1 MALLL
6 RNNRLPQLVHRPHTF
21 EQGATRTLPAPY
33 AGINLRDDL
42 TSLKPNEARVLE
54 NWVSVSGNLGLR
66 DGYDEHATGVGTGDV
81 HTIAAFIGLTT
92 SKMIASANGAI
103 YDVTTAGTA
112 TRLATGFSVNRFQ
125 TALYNNRLLM
135 VNGSEAPHDFD
146 GAGMAAT
153 AWSGTGLTISNLV
166 NVANVRNRI
175 WFCENNSADVWYSGI
190 GSITG
195 ALTKFQ
201 LSQIAAGGVCM
212 AIGSWS
218 RDAGA
223 GADDAT
229 VFIMS
234 TGEIIVYQ
242 GDPAT
247 TFSLVGK
254 FAGAPPIGRQCT
266 FKVGG
271 DLIVITRL
279 GILPVSAAIG
289 ASVVGDGI
297 ALDLTKINPWGK
309 IAPGI
314 VRDAVLHGSESGWS
328 GLLHNGIVYVNIPQ
342 VAGALTKQRVLN
354 TRTGSWSD
362 FTGWPASSLCS
373 FNHKIYMG
381 GWDGRVL
388 LVGANDDEGAAITAR
403 SSGAFVV
410 PTKRSDLNNLF
421 TAIRPKVQTSGGVSG
436 LVGVDTDY
444 VLRSRIGEPVIVS
457 SDVNNTPWGSPWGS
471 PWGAQTRAE
480 PRWFSIT
487 GEGRSV
493 SVRFQATAQSSDVQW
508 FATDIEFKPG
518 GIR

>member
-6 RNNRLPQLVHRPHTF
+6 RNGRMPQIKYRPTQF
-21 EQGATRTLPAPY
+21 NQGVSKTLPAPY

-42 TSLKPNEARVLE
+42 TTLKPNEARVLE
-54 NWVSVSGNLGLR
+54 NWISISGNLGLR
-66 DGYDEHATGVGTGDV
+66 DGYDEYVTGVGAGEVQTL
-81 HTIAAFIGLTT
+81 AAFIGLTT
-92 SKMIASANGAI
+92 SKMVAASGGAI

-112 TRLATGFSVNRFQ
+112 SSLATGLTVNRWQ

-135 VNGSEAPHDFD
+135 VNGTDAPRDYN
-146 GAGMAAT
+146 GSAIAST
-153 AWSGTGLTISNLV
+153 AWSGTGLTITNLV
-166 NVANVRNRI
+166 NIANVRNRI

-229 VFIMS
+229 VFVMS

-254 FAGAPPIGRQCT
+254 FAGAPPVGRQCL

-279 GILPVSAAIG
+279 GVLPVSAAIG
-289 ASVVGDGI
+289 AAAVGDGI
-297 ALDLTKINPWGK
+297 ALDLTRINPWGK

-314 VRDAVLHGSESGWS
+314 VRDAHLHGAESGWA
-328 GLLHNGIVYVNIPQ
+328 GTLHNGIVYINIPQ
-342 VAGALTKQRVLN
+342 VQGSLTKQRVLN

-362 FTGWPASSLCS
+362 YTGWPAATICS
-373 FNHKIYMG
+373 FNNKIYLG
-381 GWDGRVL
+381 GWDGRIL
-388 LVGANDDEGAAITAR
+388 EVGQNSDEGSAITAR
-403 SSGAFVV
+403 ASGAFVV
-410 PTKRSDLNNLF
+410 PNASDHTSLF

-444 VLRSRIGEPVIVS
+444 VLRGRIGEPVIVA
-457 SDVNNTPWGSPWGS
+457 SDVNSTPWGSAWGS
-471 PWGAQTRAE
+471 PWGAQTRAD
-480 PRWFSIT
+480 PRWYSIT

-493 SVRFQATAQSSDVQW
+493 SVRFQVTAQSSDVQW
-508 FATDIEFKPG
+508 FATDLVFKPG